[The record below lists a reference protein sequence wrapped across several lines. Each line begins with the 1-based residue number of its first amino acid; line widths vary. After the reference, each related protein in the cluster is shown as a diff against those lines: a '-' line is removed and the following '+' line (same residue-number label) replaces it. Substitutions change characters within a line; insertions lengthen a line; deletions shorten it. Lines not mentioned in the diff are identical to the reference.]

1 MDLADSDPRDEQQD
15 RRHAADEI
23 IVSALAV
30 GHSYSEAADLA
41 NVSPRT
47 VRRRMADPAFA
58 AEVSRRRGERVSA
71 LTGQVVEHLSTA
83 LRVVVGSLDSP
94 SDSVAL
100 RAADLL
106 WQWSVRLRHSN
117 ELEERIKTLEDE
129 RDEPRTEG
137 EDPYEP

>member
-1 MDLADSDPRDEQQD
+1 MELADSDPRDEQQD

-23 IVSALAV
+23 VINALAV

-58 AEVSRRRGERVSA
+58 AEVSRRRGERVNA
-71 LTGQVVEHLSTA
+71 LTGQVVEHLSMA

-94 SDSVAL
+94 SESVAL

-106 WQWSVRLRHSN
+106 LQWSVRLRKSN
-117 ELEERIKTLEDE
+117 ELEGRVKTLEDE
-129 RDEPRTEG
+129 RDELHTEG
-137 EDPYEP
+137 GDPHEP